1 MTMDALQHSDGRGLF
16 TDYYQLTMAQGY
28 FELGMQGKVGTF
40 DLFFR
45 NNPFGGGYAIAAG
58 IGPAL
63 DYVERL
69 RFSDVDL
76 EYLKEQG
83 IFSNAFLDYLR
94 AFKFS
99 GTIQGTPEGTVVFP
113 HEPIL
118 QVEAPMIEAQLIETA
133 LLNIINYSMLV
144 ATKTSR
150 IVTAARHASVVDFGL
165 RRAQGD
171 GAYLGTRAAIVGGAS
186 GTSFVDA
193 ARLLGVPPVG
203 THAHSWVQLF
213 PSELDAFRAYA
224 KVFPSKCLLLVDTY
238 NVLRSGVPNAITVAK
253 ELKAAGRD
261 ILGVRIDSGDLAYL
275 AVETFRA
282 FKKAG
287 FPGISIVL
295 SNDLDETLIESITRQ
310 IEAPLGAPTAAEIRL
325 RQDVVAHLM
334 YGVGTKLITGGEQA
348 ALGGV
353 YKLVAVDGEPRIKV
367 SENVAKIIDPGI
379 KTVYRLLDQKSSYLV
394 TDVIALRGEP
404 EPVPGDKIHPP
415 LEAGKKFTIEAGTTC
430 ETILK
435 PLFIE
440 GCRIAGKDDT
450 GIEMGKRRCK
460 DQLSMLHPT
469 SRRLLNPQVY
479 TVGLSNRLFSLRQDL
494 IARLNL
500 NYLDAEE

>member
-1 MTMDALQHSDGRGLF
+1 MTMDALQYSHGRGLF
-16 TDYYQLTMAQGY
+16 TDYYQFTMAQGY

-63 DYVERL
+63 DYVEQL
-69 RFSDVDL
+69 RFGEADL
-76 EYLKEQG
+76 EYLKGQG
-83 IFSNAFLDYLR
+83 IFSDVFLDYLR

-99 GTIQGTPEGTVVFP
+99 GSIQGMPEGTVVFP

-118 QVEAPMIEAQLIETA
+118 QVEAPMIEAQLIETG
-133 LLNIINYSMLV
+133 LLNIVNYSMLV

-150 IVTAARHASVVDFGL
+150 ICTAARQGSVVDFGL

-253 ELKAAGRD
+253 ELKAAGND
-261 ILGVRIDSGDLAYL
+261 IVGVRIDSGDLAYL
-275 AVETFRA
+275 AVETYRA

-287 FPGISIVL
+287 FPGIMIVL

-310 IEAPLGAPTAAEIRL
+310 IEAPLGAPTAAEIKL
-325 RQDVVAHLM
+325 RKDVVEHLT
-334 YGVGTKLITGGEQA
+334 YGVGTRLITGGEQA

-353 YKLVAVDGEPRIKV
+353 YKLVAVDGEPCIKV
-367 SENVAKIIDPGI
+367 SENVTKIIDPGI
-379 KTVYRLLDQKSSYLV
+379 KVVYRFLEKNSSSFV
-394 TDVIALRGEP
+394 ADVIALRSESKP
-404 EPVPGDKIHPP
+404 APGDTINPP
-415 LEAGKKFTIEAGTTC
+415 LEAGKRFAIEAGTIC
-430 ETILK
+430 ETLLK

-440 GCRIAGKDDT
+440 GRRVAGKEDT

-460 DQLSMLHPT
+460 DQLALLPPT
-469 SRRLLNPQVY
+469 SRRFLNPQVY
-479 TVGLSNRLFSLRQDL
+479 NVGLSNQLFSLKQNL
-494 IARLNL
+494 ISRHS
-500 NYLDAEE
+500 

>member
-1 MTMDALQHSDGRGLF
+1 MTMDALQYSHGRGLF

-40 DLFFR
+40 DLFYR
-45 NNPFGGGYAIAAG
+45 NNPFGGGYAIVAG

-69 RFSDVDL
+69 CFSEDELDYLKGQAIFSD
-76 EYLKEQG
+76 
-83 IFSNAFLDYLR
+83 AFLDYLR

-99 GTIQGTPEGTVVFP
+99 GSIQGIPEGTVVFP

-118 QVEAPMIEAQLIETA
+118 QVEAPMIEAQLIETG
-133 LLNIINYSMLV
+133 LLNIVNYSMLV

-150 IVTAARHASVVDFGL
+150 ICNAARHASVVDFGL

-171 GAYLGTRAAIVGGAS
+171 GAYLGTRASIVGGAS

-193 ARLLGVPPVG
+193 ARALGVPPVG

-213 PSELDAFRAYA
+213 PTELDAFRAYA

-238 NVLRSGVPNAITVAK
+238 NVLRSGVPNAIMVAK
-253 ELKAAGRD
+253 ELKAAGKD
-261 ILGVRIDSGDLAYL
+261 IVGVRIDSGDLAYL
-275 AVETFRA
+275 AVETYRM
-282 FKKAG
+282 FKNAG
-287 FPGISIVL
+287 FPGITIVL

-310 IEAPLGAPTAAEIRL
+310 IEAPLGAPTAAEIKL
-325 RQDVVAHLM
+325 RKDVVEHIT

-367 SENVAKIIDPGI
+367 SENVAKIIDPGV
-379 KTVYRLLDQKSSYLV
+379 KAVYRFLDTVSSSLV
-394 TDVIALRGEP
+394 ADVIALRGQP
-404 EPVPGDKIHPP
+404 EPVPGDTIHLP
-415 LEAGKKFTIEAGTTC
+415 LEEGKRFVIDADTTCVALLKPFIIDGRRVAGKE
-430 ETILK
+430 
-435 PLFIE
+435 
-440 GCRIAGKDDT
+440 DT
-450 GIEMGKRRCK
+450 GIETGKVRCK
-460 DQLSMLHPT
+460 EQLARLHPAIQ
-469 SRRLLNPQVY
+469 RFLNPQLY
-479 TVGLSNRLFSLRQDL
+479 NVGLSGQLFSLKQDL
-494 IARLNL
+494 IAR
-500 NYLDAEE
+500 YK